1 MKKNSLH
8 TPRVLRS
15 VLLVLLLCVVGMT
28 KSLAQPQGA
37 LNGLFSV
44 SDTKQVYFSQGNLQ
58 YQASTNTWRFAINQ
72 WDYCGGTDEGVSYG
86 NVANG
91 SNDNP
96 SSTNSNWIDLFG
108 WGTSGYPHG
117 AVCYQPWSTSTNNCD
132 YYAYGNDQYSLYAQT
147 GKADWGYN
155 VISNG
160 GNVVNSWRTLS
171 ATELTYLFNRRANAN
186 QKYGKGIIGTIRGLI
201 VLPDV
206 WLLPSGLS
214 FVSGN
219 GGFDQNEYTLEEW
232 ERMEMAGAVFFP
244 SGSTRDGT
252 EFSHSSTGKYWASG
266 DICSYTVSYGAN
278 WNYYPAF
285 FFFSSSNASVVNSTG
300 TTTPPLTIGN
310 RCTGMS
316 VRLVHDYHIL
326 SITATTNPT
335 TSGTVNGVGTYNEG
349 DTCTLTATPASGFVF
364 VNWMKDG
371 TVMSTNAT
379 YQFTVTEA
387 ANYVANF
394 KNIHTQ
400 TLNNGWNW
408 WSTYIELNNSD
419 GLSQLE
425 NNIGSAGIVIK
436 SRADGYVEAYQYNGV
451 TNWYGTLETLN
462 NEQMYKIRT
471 NAACNAAIIG
481 MATTPSDHPIN
492 ITNGWNWIGFPC
504 NQNVNVDVAM
514 SGFTPEN
521 NDVIKGRN
529 GFTTYYSD
537 DNNTMWFGTLNVL
550 ESGKGYLYQSNS
562 SATKTLVFQTGRGE
576 ATGENVS
583 TEHNNFQPTD
593 EDFADN
599 MTITA
604 VLELDGEELRS
615 EEYELAAFV
624 GHECRGSV
632 KLMYVEP
639 INRFIAFLTVFGESS
654 ETLHFRLTDGT
665 QTNLS
670 TDEVTFAVDGMIGS
684 LAEPKTLHFG
694 NTQVGENE
702 LSKVMVYPNPSKNVF
717 NIQGQGIRKI
727 EVFNVFGQAVISEE
741 TNNDYLQ
748 IDLSQY
754 ADGCY
759 MLRVVTDNGIT
770 NNQLIKQ

>member
-1 MKKNSLH
+1 MKAKALQQKR
-8 TPRVLRS
+8 PMRAA
-15 VLLVLLLCVVGMT
+15 LLFLLLTTGMM

-58 YQASTNTWRFAINQ
+58 YRASTETWRFAINQ
-72 WDYCGGTDEGVSYG
+72 YDYVGED
-86 NVANG
+86 
-91 SNDNP
+91 
-96 SSTNSNWIDLFG
+96 NSNISPPYGISVYNGWIDLFG
-108 WGTSGYPHG
+108 WGTSGYMHG
-117 AVCYQPWSTSTNNCD
+117 AVCYQPWSTSTTGSD
-132 YYAYGNDQYSLYAQT
+132 YYAYGNFQSNLYDQY

-155 VISNG
+155 AISNG
-160 GNVVNSWRTLS
+160 GNVVNSWRTL
-171 ATELTYLFNRRANAN
+171 TQEEWTYLFSGRANAN
-186 QKYGKGIIGTIRGLI
+186 QKFGHGKIVSIVGLI
-201 VLPDV
+201 VLPDE
-206 WLLPSGLS
+206 WTIPSSLS

-219 GGFDQNEYTLEEW
+219 GSYSRNVYTLEEW
-232 ERMEMAGAVFFP
+232 EAMEAAGAIFFP
-244 SGSTRDGT
+244 AACYRN
-252 EFSHSSTGKYWASG
+252 EFEFVVESSFKGYYWASNIVASPMYPFG
-266 DICSYTVSYGAN
+266 TSYQSAYLTFGSGSLGGSLNHY
-278 WNYYPAF
+278 
-285 FFFSSSNASVVNSTG
+285 STSNR
-300 TTTPPLTIGN
+300 GN
-310 RCTGMS
+310 GYS
-316 VRLVHDYHIL
+316 VRLVHDYH
-326 SITATTNPT
+326 SFTVT
-335 TSGTVNGVGTYNEG
+335 TSANPAMGGTVSGGGIYSEG
-349 DTCTLTATPASGFVF
+349 ATCTLAATPAPGFVF
-364 VNWMKDG
+364 VNWTKDG
-371 TVMSTNAT
+371 TVVSNDAT

-387 ANYVANF
+387 AEYVANF

-400 TLNNGWNW
+400 NFNNGWNW
-408 WSTYIELNNSD
+408 WSTYIELNDND

-425 NNIGSAGIVIK
+425 NSMGSAGILIK
-436 SRADGYVEAYQYNGV
+436 SRANGYVEAYQYNGA
-451 TNWYGTLETLN
+451 TNWYGTLESIS

-471 NAACNAAIIG
+471 NATCNATVIG

-504 NQNVNVDVAM
+504 NQNVNVEVAM

-537 DNNTMWFGTLNVL
+537 GNNTMWFGTLNVL

-562 SATKTLVFQTGRGE
+562 SDSKTLVFQTGRGE
-576 ATGENVS
+576 ATGENVT
-583 TEHNNFQPTD
+583 TEHNNFQPAD

-615 EEYELAAFV
+615 DEYELAAFV
-624 GHECRGSV
+624 GDECRGSV
-632 KLMYVEP
+632 RLMYVEP
-639 INRFIAFLTVFGESS
+639 VNRYVAFLTVFGEPS
-654 ETLHFRLTDGT
+654 ETLRFRLTNGT
-665 QTNLS
+665 QTKLS

-717 NIQGQGIRKI
+717 NIQGQGIRRI
-727 EVFNVFGQAVISEE
+727 EVFNVFGQAIVSEE

-748 IDLSQY
+748 IDLSRY
-754 ADGCY
+754 DNGCY

-770 NNQLIKQ
+770 NSQLIKQ